1 MSEIESYEKAKK
13 VLLGLRLAT
22 DEKWVKLCES
32 NINSILNDHAWCE
45 QKAASNAISVIT
57 KFPMHTDLVE
67 ALTKIAIEELEHFEM
82 VLEKMK
88 ERGVKL
94 QYECKDNYVGELYK
108 YMLSEG
114 GSKENQLVSRMLFSA
129 MIEARSCERFRLL
142 AEKLTDPDLV
152 KFYRQLMISEAHH
165 YTTFLKFA
173 RKYGGNIDV
182 DARWQKFLDFEGEVI
197 KRYGIVETMHG

>member
-1 MSEIESYEKAKK
+1 MSDTESYEKAKK

-22 DEKWVKLCES
+22 DDKWAKLCEN

-152 KFYRQLMISEAHH
+152 KFYRELMISEAHH

>member
-1 MSEIESYEKAKK
+1 MSDIESYEKAKK

-22 DEKWVKLCES
+22 DDKWAKLCEN

-67 ALTKIAIEELEHFEM
+67 ALTKIAIEELEHFDL

-152 KFYRQLMISEAHH
+152 KFYRELMISEAHH

-173 RKYGGNIDV
+173 RKYGGDIDV

>member
-182 DARWQKFLDFEGEVI
+182 DARWQQFLDFEGEVI